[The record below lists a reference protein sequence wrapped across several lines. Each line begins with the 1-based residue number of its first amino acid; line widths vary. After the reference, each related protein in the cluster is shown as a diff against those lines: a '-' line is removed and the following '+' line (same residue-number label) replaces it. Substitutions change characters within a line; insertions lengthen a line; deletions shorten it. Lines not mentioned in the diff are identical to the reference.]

1 MLFGVLFHSN
11 SVTVEVKGGAKI
23 YITLPDGT
31 EEVYI
36 LEEGIPDMYIKN
48 VLLGTKYVYWTGHLT
63 VKCQKTGYMAQM
75 IYGYKDNKNTVNG
88 IIWNENDKQEEKKEA
103 KPEKSSGWASRWARA
118 TVNAAKSTAKFS
130 TGWIY
135 DYEGEDG
142 WLNNLKMPFDPEI
155 VQARFGGVCGDS
167 IYVYPGRLRRKDE
180 PVDPNPERYE
190 IVNAKNVHSEECSV
204 YPAPSDLEEN
214 SSIAI
219 WRPVGEAL
227 VSGDLEKAD
236 IAKTEVE
243 EKQRDIRKQ
252 RETNFVPKYF
262 VVDSEDGW
270 EFWRIID
277 KKWYENDCSKL
288 FVQ

>member
-11 SVTVEVKGGAKI
+11 SVTVEVKGGVKV
-23 YITLPDGT
+23 YLTLPDGT

-63 VKCQKTGYMAQM
+63 VKCQSTGYMAQM

-88 IIWNENDKQEEKKEA
+88 IIWNVNDKVEKKEA
-103 KPEKSSGWASRWARA
+103 KAEKSSGWASRWARA

-142 WLNNLKMPFDPEI
+142 WINNLKLPFEPEA
-155 VQARFGGVCGDS
+155 VQARFGGVCGEA
-167 IYVYPGRLRRKDE
+167 IYVIPGKLRRKDE
-180 PVDPNPERYE
+180 PADPNDGERYE
-190 IVNAKNVHSEECSV
+190 IVNARTVHSEECSV
-204 YPAPSDLEEN
+204 YPAPEDLEEN
-214 SSIAI
+214 SSISI

-227 VSGDLEKAD
+227 VSGDMEKAD
-236 IAKTEVE
+236 IEKTEVE
-243 EKQRDIRKQ
+243 ETQREIRKK
-252 RETNFVPKYF
+252 RETDFVPKYF
-262 VVDSEDGW
+262 AVNSDDGW
-270 EFWRIID
+270 DFWTITD
-277 KKWYENDCSKL
+277 KKWYESDSSKL
-288 FVQ
+288 FVN